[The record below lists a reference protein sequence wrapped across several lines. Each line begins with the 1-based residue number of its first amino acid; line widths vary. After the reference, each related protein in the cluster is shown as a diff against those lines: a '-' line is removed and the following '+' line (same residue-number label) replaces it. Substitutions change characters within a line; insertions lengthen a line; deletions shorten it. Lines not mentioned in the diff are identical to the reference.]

1 LLELCIWTAARY
13 HRRLRGQP
21 CADTLPRVFSEVRLS
36 SRGWR
41 SALVGLAVA
50 LMLIGATAPQ
60 AAAAHPGAGLRGA
73 RPQVSDSCPA
83 VVASSGPVIPHQ
95 TVNSVKLNGLKVTLR
110 AAHPASWILAVLV
123 SPRIARK
130 LGDPGQRGAVPI
142 GSATKR
148 FPKPGR
154 ATIRVPLDG
163 AVLPAGLNRL
173 PITLIWTE
181 SERFSGNCTIFNAGQ
196 IPATVGA
203 TSAATSKSG

>member
-1 LLELCIWTAARY
+1 VL
-13 HRRLRGQP
+13 
-21 CADTLPRVFSEVRLS
+21 SEVRLS

-41 SALVGLAVA
+41 SAPVGLGVA

-60 AAAAHPGAGLRGA
+60 AVAAHRGAGSSGA
-73 RPQVSDSCPA
+73 RPQFVDSCPA
-83 VVASSGPVIPHQ
+83 VVASSRPVIPHQ
-95 TVNSVKLNGLKVTLR
+95 TVNSVNLDGLKVRLR

-181 SERFSGNCTIFNAGQ
+181 SERFSRNCTIFNAGQ
-196 IPATVGA
+196 IPATVGR
-203 TSAATSKSG
+203 TSGGDF